1 MAPRRRPT
9 ELDDELAALE
19 REVAAATGSPVPA
32 AAPAEP
38 PSKPARGDR
47 LEQARTTSRS
57 LFRKLAPVAI
67 LIVAAAGLLKGLLRG
82 TASLIVAAAV
92 LLKVLVGVIA
102 SIMWI
107 VIAVAAVIALI
118 WAWRQLK

>member
-38 PSKPARGDR
+38 PSKQARGDR
-47 LEQARTTSRS
+47 PGPARTPSRS
-57 LFRKLAPVAI
+57 LFRKLAAVAI
-67 LIVAAAGLLKGLLRG
+67 MIVAAA
-82 TASLIVAAAV
+82 I
-92 LLKVLVGVIA
+92 LLKVASGVIA
-102 SIMWI
+102 SILWI
-107 VIAVAAVIALI
+107 VIALAAVVAFL
-118 WAWRQLK
+118 WAGREV

>member
-38 PSKPARGDR
+38 PSKQARGDR

-57 LFRKLAPVAI
+57 LFRKLAAVAI
-67 LIVAAAGLLKGLLRG
+67 MIVAAA
-82 TASLIVAAAV
+82 I
-92 LLKVLVGVIA
+92 LLKVLIGVIA
-102 SIMWI
+102 SILWI
-107 VIAVAAVIALI
+107 VIAIAAVVALL
-118 WAWRQLK
+118 WAWRQFK